1 MIDYNKN
8 HSSANK
14 KLFSR
19 MIHARVSL
27 LVTSRKRKY
36 FSKLFRPISYNP
48 FNFNHMNNATFNRMV
63 LVPFYN

>member
-1 MIDYNKN
+1 
-8 HSSANK
+8 
-14 KLFSR
+14 